1 VPPVTATALPGNA
14 SSLWLD
20 LPRRTPSPSLG
31 VERRVDVAVVGAGI
45 VGLTTAVLLARE
57 GADVVVLE
65 AGRLGR
71 GVTGRTT
78 AKLSSLHGLTYE
90 SLESKHGRETTAAY
104 AQANEA
110 GIELIALLAEEL
122 GIDCDLRRKANLTYT
137 ADPSRRADIEN
148 EVAAATRAGLSA
160 ELVTECDLPYPIA
173 AAVRVPDQAEFHPVK
188 FLHGLAEHLNAGGQR
203 LFEDTRAT
211 GVHGGAVETEDGP
224 RVLAER
230 VVLATHLPI
239 LDRGGHFA
247 LVEPERSYCLSMTAD
262 GPLPQD
268 MYISAEQPT
277 RSIRTQPAADGE
289 ILVVGGSG
297 HRMGSG
303 DAGDAFSELE
313 RFARESFA
321 VREIEHRWSAHDY
334 MPIDQLP
341 LVGPLWP
348 FGDGVVFAT
357 GMKKW
362 GLAMGAT
369 AARILADSVL
379 ERDNAFAETF
389 DPRRLPPPSA
399 LMEFTK
405 HNAESGLHFFA
416 DRLRR
421 DGAATDLAPG
431 EGEVADSGIGKVA
444 RYRDR
449 AGTLH
454 EMSARCTHLG
464 CIVEWNGAEAT
475 FDCPCHGSR
484 FEPTGEVLDGPAV
497 KPLGPA

>member
-1 VPPVTATALPGNA
+1 MTDTALAGSA

-20 LPRRTPSPSLG
+20 LPPRTPSPPLG
-31 VERRVDVAVVGAGI
+31 AERRADVAVVGAGI
-45 VGLTTAVLLARE
+45 VGLTTAALLARD

-78 AKLSSLHGLTYE
+78 AKLSSLHGLSYG
-90 SLESKHGRETTAAY
+90 SLENKHGREVTAAY

-110 GIELIALLAEEL
+110 GIELVAALADEL
-122 GIDCDLRRKANLTYT
+122 GIDCDLRRKANLTYA
-137 ADPSRRADIEN
+137 ADSSRRPDIED
-148 EVAAATRAGLSA
+148 EVAAASRAGLDA
-160 ELVTECDLPYPIA
+160 ELVEDCDLPFPIA
-173 AAVRVPDQAEFHPVK
+173 GAVRVPGQAEFHPVK
-188 FLHGLAEHLNAGGQR
+188 YLYGLADHLNANGQR

-211 GVHGGAVETEDGP
+211 KVHGGAIETEGGP
-224 RVLAER
+224 RLLADR

-247 LVEPERSYCLSMTAD
+247 LVEPERSYCLSMTVA

-268 MYISAEQPT
+268 MYLSAESPT
-277 RSIRTQPAADGE
+277 RSIRTHPRDGE
-289 ILVVGGSG
+289 GVLIVGGSG

-303 DAGDAFSELE
+303 DAGQSFSDLAA
-313 RFARESFA
+313 FARENFE

-334 MPIDQLP
+334 RSIDELP
-341 LVGPLWP
+341 LIGPLWP
-348 FGDGVVFAT
+348 FGGGILFAS

-362 GLAMGAT
+362 GMAMGAS
-369 AARILADSVL
+369 AGRILADSAL
-379 ERDNAFAETF
+379 GHDNPMAEAF

-399 LMEFTK
+399 LLDFTK
-405 HNAESGLHFFA
+405 HNAESGIHFFG
-416 DRLRR
+416 DRLKRM
-421 DGAATDLAPG
+421 GGPSDLGPG
-431 EGEVADSGIGKVA
+431 EGEVADSGLGKVA
-444 RYRDR
+444 RYCDR
-449 AGTLH
+449 TGAVH

-464 CIVEWNGAEAT
+464 CIVEWNAAEAT

-484 FEPTGEVLDGPAV
+484 YEATGEVLDGPAI